1 MKGRCLQLELSK
13 YMANDFEMMKAI
25 ADEDMSAQTQFDIEK
40 AQNTCKMFLVADAK
54 RTLKQIIKLN
64 EFLDKVQQ
72 KYTNK
77 VINNIEH
84 YDEAEFHKIMNMIIT
99 LLEYA
104 NDRVQQIIKDDS
116 LSNLLFIDNST
127 TQTTIG
133 TQNALNLG
141 TPDSRDR
148 VTKVVKNVIE
158 KINAYQQ
165 SEE

>member
-1 MKGRCLQLELSK
+1 MVS
-13 YMANDFEMMKAI
+13 DFEMMKAI
-25 ADEDMSAQTQFDIEK
+25 AEEDMSAQTQFDIEK

-72 KYTNK
+72 KYTDK